1 MEGTT
6 AMTVSAFLE
15 NVSTVLGQC
24 ITWVGNVIN
33 TITGTPVLL
42 AIFCIG
48 FAPLAIHWA
57 KMLLNLSQ
65 N

>member
-6 AMTVSAFLE
+6 AMTMTQFLE
-15 NVSTVLGQC
+15 NIGTVLSTC
-24 ITWVGNVIN
+24 IQWVGTVVT
-33 TITGTPVLL
+33 TIVGNPVLL
-42 AIFCIG
+42 TIFCIG

-57 KMLLNLSQ
+57 KLLLNLSQ